1 MKKYITVFASF
12 CCMLCLGGVYA
23 WSIIASELIKH
34 YHFTAAQTQLIFGTL
49 IAVFPSAMIGV
60 GKLAR
65 YVAPRY
71 LGYMSGVLFLL
82 GYVMASFSRGNFL
95 MVLCGIGILAGIGTG
110 FGYWV
115 SLTIPV
121 QWFPQKKGLIAGIA
135 AGGFGLGAVLLTAI
149 SKYFLSSNKDL
160 FDLLLFI
167 GIVYGGMIM
176 VVSNFLYQ
184 PHGTNER
191 KSDRILHFFRSKL
204 FYLLFF
210 GIFCGTFAGLLII
223 GSLTLIGEQQFV
235 STRMLLTSISLLSLA
250 NFAGRI
256 IWGMLSDRFGA
267 SITVFLSLTLQASA
281 ILLIDFI
288 PITDLSFLLLSVC
301 IGFGFGGNFVLF
313 AKETAQFFGVEK
325 LGVVYPYVLLGY
337 AIAGIAG
344 PLCGGILFDIT
355 GSYSY
360 AVYAAAMMSMIGGL
374 LFLYN
379 HCNTPK
385 EQE

>member
-1 MKKYITVFASF
+1 MKKYISVLASF

-34 YHFTAAQTQLIFGTL
+34 YHFTAAQTQLVFGTL
-49 IAVFPSAMIGV
+49 IAVFPAAMIGV
-60 GKLAR
+60 GKLAQ
-65 YVAPRY
+65 YCSPRY
-71 LGYMSGVLFLL
+71 LGYISGILFML
-82 GYVMASFSRGNFL
+82 GYAVAAFSRGNFL
-95 MVLCGIGILAGIGTG
+95 LILSGIGLLAGIGTG
-110 FGYWV
+110 FGYWI

-135 AGGFGLGAVLLTAI
+135 AGGFGLGAVLLTTI
-149 SKYFLSSNKDL
+149 SKQFLSSYNDL

-167 GIVYGGMIM
+167 GIGYGGII
-176 VVSNFLYQ
+176 VIASNFLYR
-184 PHGTNER
+184 PHSAIER
-191 KSDRILHFFRSKL
+191 TPTAVVHFFRSKL

-235 STRMLLTSISLLSLA
+235 STRVLLLSISLLSMA

-256 IWGMLSDRFGA
+256 IWGFLSDHIGA
-267 SITVFLSLTLQASA
+267 SITIFLSLTLQASG
-281 ILLIDFI
+281 ILLIDLI
-288 PITDLSFLLLSVC
+288 PISDLSFILLSTC

-325 LGVVYPYVLLGY
+325 LGDIYPYVLLGY

-344 PLCGGILFDIT
+344 PLCGGILFDMT

-379 HCNTPK
+379 HSNTPK
-385 EQE
+385 ERA

>member
-34 YHFTAAQTQLIFGTL
+34 YHFTAAQTQLVFGTL
-49 IAVFPSAMIGV
+49 IAVFPAAMIGV

-65 YVAPRY
+65 YCSPRY
-71 LGYMSGVLFLL
+71 LGYISGIVFML
-82 GYVMASFSRGNFL
+82 GYGVAAFSRGNFL
-95 MVLCGIGILAGIGTG
+95 LILCGIGLLAGIGTG

-135 AGGFGLGAVLLTAI
+135 AGGFGLGAVLLTTV
-149 SKYFLSSNKDL
+149 SKHFLTSNQDL
-160 FDLLLFI
+160 FDMLLFI
-167 GIVYGGMIM
+167 GIVYGGII
-176 VVSNFLYQ
+176 VLSSNFLYR
-184 PHGTNER
+184 PLSTIER
-191 KSDRILHFFRSKL
+191 VSTAVVHFFRSKL
-204 FYLLFF
+204 FYLLFL

-235 STRMLLTSISLLSLA
+235 SSQVLLLSISLLSMA

-256 IWGMLSDRFGA
+256 IWGFLSDHIGA
-267 SITVFLSLTLQASA
+267 SITIFLTLTLQAIG

-288 PITDLSFLLLSVC
+288 PISDMSFILLSIC

-313 AKETAQFFGVEK
+313 AKETAQFFGIEK
-325 LGVVYPYVLLGY
+325 LGVIYPYVLLGY

-344 PLCGGILFDIT
+344 PLCGGLLFDMT

-360 AVYAAAMMSMIGGL
+360 AVYAASMMSMIGGL

-385 EQE
+385 DRT